1 MGAEEITGRL
11 VFYFVVFLGV
21 VAGTVLFFII
31 RSKADID
38 KDEEVP
44 QKD

>member
-11 VFYFVVFLGV
+11 ALYFVTFFGV
-21 VAGTVLFFII
+21 VGGTILFFII
-31 RSKADID
+31 RSNADID